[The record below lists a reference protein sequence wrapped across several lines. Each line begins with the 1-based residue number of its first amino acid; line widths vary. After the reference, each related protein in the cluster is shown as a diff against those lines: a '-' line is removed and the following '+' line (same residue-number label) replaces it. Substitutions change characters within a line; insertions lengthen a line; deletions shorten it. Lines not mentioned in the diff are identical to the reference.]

1 MIKPEHI
8 TTTTYQDDSTDS
20 TVFKGE
26 IHLTLETRVPNN
38 SLTPDKDFLGGKVED
53 YIRSTI
59 MKEVYGGIIEELRD
73 ISLRI
78 LPDMTRME
86 TEWVIKEIDSL
97 INRMKG

>member
-1 MIKPEHI
+1 
-8 TTTTYQDDSTDS
+8 
-20 TVFKGE
+20 
-26 IHLTLETRVPNN
+26 
-38 SLTPDKDFLGGKVED
+38 
-53 YIRSTI
+53 